1 MSIGKDCY
9 LFAFAPR
16 VLSFAPSRMTCFTN
30 GAAIF
35 FMECGC
41 AGGFEVSGG
50 ALETARGARALP
62 GVNLVNLVRILRTLF
77 AHASLSVDRAV
88 SLRGCKKGVM
98 RNECLGILRSFF
110 SMRRAEAKTHPVA
123 NREISELDDQN
134 EMPS

>member
-1 MSIGKDCY
+1 MLTLRLLECPFFSSRNVNREGLLPFCLCASRVVIRAVADD
-9 LFAFAPR
+9 LFH
-16 VLSFAPSRMTCFTN
+16 LWSSD
-30 GAAIF
+30 F

-88 SLRGCKKGVM
+88 SLRG
-98 RNECLGILRSFF
+98 
-110 SMRRAEAKTHPVA
+110 AKRV
-123 NREISELDDQN
+123 
-134 EMPS
+134 